1 MKRIPLVSALA
12 AALLLVAA
20 CGDSGSSSTTNTPT
34 APATSSA
41 AAPSTSAGGSSTG
54 ASSTGDSST
63 EASSTEAS
71 STGESSTGASSTG
84 ASSTGE
90 SSSEGTSEST
100 SAPSSSGS
108 GGSSSAAL
116 PTEPGSIVI
125 GSAAFPENV
134 LLAEIYGGAMAAKGV
149 TVTKKLSIGE
159 RGIYLTA
166 LKNGEIG
173 FVPEYSGS
181 ILSNLDPSATAKSPE
196 DVDASLR
203 TVAAAQGFAATNSA
217 EAQNAD
223 TITVTQETADKYKLT
238 SIEDLKAVAGEL
250 TLGAPAQFQTR
261 PDGVPALES
270 VYGVKFGTFTP
281 TESGGTITVDALKN
295 GSIDAADI
303 FSTDPSIAANGFV
316 VLTDPKS
323 MFAAQNIVPLFSQ
336 KVLTQPMA
344 DAADAVSA
352 KLDTETLAGLDAK
365 LSGDNAAQIAQEWLK
380 SENLG

>member
-41 AAPSTSAGGSSTG
+41 APSTSAGGSSP
-54 ASSTGDSST
+54 
-63 EASSTEAS
+63 
-71 STGESSTGASSTG
+71 GASSTG
-84 ASSTGE
+84 ASSDGE
-90 SSSEGTSEST
+90 SSSAGTSES

-181 ILSNLDPSATAKSPE
+181 ILSNLDPSAKAKSPK
-196 DVDASLR
+196 DVDAALK
-203 TVAAAQGFAATNSA
+203 TVAAAQGFGTTNSA

-281 TESGGTITVDALKN
+281 TESGGTITVDALKG

-303 FSTDPSIAANGFV
+303 FSTDPSITANGFV

-323 MFAAQNIVPLFSQ
+323 MFAAQSIVPLFSQ

-352 KLDTETLAGLDAK
+352 KLDTKTLAGLDAK

>member
-12 AALLLVAA
+12 AALLLVTA
-20 CGDSGSSSTTNTPT
+20 CGESGSSATTNTPAAGST
-34 APATSSA
+34 SA
-41 AAPSTSAGGSSTG
+41 AAPSTSADSSSSGGSSSAGTSASTG
-54 ASSTGDSST
+54 AST
-63 EASSTEAS
+63 
-71 STGESSTGASSTG
+71 
-84 ASSTGE
+84 
-90 SSSEGTSEST
+90 
-100 SAPSSSGS
+100 
-108 GGSSSAAL
+108 GSSSAAL
-116 PTEPGSIVI
+116 PTEPGSITI

-196 DVDASLR
+196 EVDAALK
-203 TVAAAQGFAATNSA
+203 TAAAGQGFAITKYA
-217 EAQNAD
+217 EAQDAD
-223 TITVTQETADKYKLT
+223 TITVTQETADKYKLS
-238 SIEDLKAVAGEL
+238 SIGDLKAVAGDL
-250 TLGAPAQFQTR
+250 TLGAPAQFKTR
-261 PDGVPALES
+261 ADGVPGLDKT
-270 VYGVKFGTFTP
+270 YGVKFGTFVP
-281 TESGGTITVDALKN
+281 TDAGGTVTINALKD

-303 FSTDPSIAANGFV
+303 FSTDPAIAANKLV
-316 VLTDPKS
+316 ILKDPES

-336 KVLTQPMA
+336 KILTQPMA

-352 KLDTETLAGLDAK
+352 KLDTATLAGLVGK
-365 LSGDNAAQIAQEWLK
+365 ISGDNAAQVAQDWLK

>member
-1 MKRIPLVSALA
+1 MKRIPLVAALA
-12 AALLLVAA
+12 AAALLVTA
-20 CGDSGSSSTTNTPT
+20 CGESGSSSATNTP
-34 APATSSA
+34 AASATSSA
-41 AAPSTSAGGSSTG
+41 AASSSAAPSSAAGSSSTSETSSVG
-54 ASSTGDSST
+54 
-63 EASSTEAS
+63 
-71 STGESSTGASSTG
+71 
-84 ASSTGE
+84 
-90 SSSEGTSEST
+90 SSSEATSGS
-100 SAPSSSGS
+100 SAPSSSAS
-108 GGSSSAAL
+108 GSSGAL

-159 RGIYLTA
+159 RGVYLTA

-196 DVDASLR
+196 DVDAALK
-203 TVAAAQGFAATNSA
+203 TAAEAQGFATTTSA

-223 TITVTQETADKYKLT
+223 TITVTKETADKYKLT
-238 SIEDLKAVAGEL
+238 SIEDLKAVAGDL
-250 TLGAPAQFQTR
+250 VLGAPAQFQTR
-261 PDGVPALES
+261 PDGVPALAS
-270 VYGVKFGTFTP
+270 VYGVTFGTFTP

-303 FSTDPSIAANGFV
+303 FSTDPAIAANGFV

-336 KVLTQPMA
+336 QVLTQPMA

-352 KLDTETLAGLDAK
+352 KLTTEVLAGLDAK
-365 LSGDNAAQIAQEWLK
+365 LSGDNAAQVAAEWLK